1 MFTQTVDS
9 NLKTMEFSQD
19 EVVECSQK
27 SCRGAK
33 RASGRPRKSYTQRKP
48 KTRTSQRHRT
58 SDSAGGLEIPE
69 SSTEESSVNVSG
81 SLFSGQHDLLMQYDE
96 HEKRQLGNPRDDLLE
111 RVLEQSRKAYE
122 QLKLQTES
130 RDLFSEDVCP
140 ARKEVSVN
148 TEGTEKS
155 EAAVQASQGGG
166 IISKDFGVQVGFAK
180 PDQTDVAVQLS
191 PNVSKRQTKDAEIQ
205 LSPQKEAKKMKTDA
219 GVNTDTV
226 LREDATAQTMK
237 VEKRNVG
244 VQKYHSTRVREM
256 AVQTSVG
263 ELNRN
268 VGKRNVCVQQRS
280 SGMLELNR
288 EVALVLGIELK
299 CDPTRL
305 QRLLMR
311 VAAKQCSRDADES
324 SDQPSTVGAEFTEED
339 PYWANYEY
347 FMNDVVTDDGG
358 TSDSGLGEIEPRMSC
373 CIEESIG

>member
-1 MFTQTVDS
+1 M
-9 NLKTMEFSQD
+9 
-19 EVVECSQK
+19 ECSQQ

-33 RASGRPRKSYTQRKP
+33 RASGRPRKSFTQRKP

-58 SDSAGGLEIPE
+58 ADSAGGLEIPE
-69 SSTEESSVNVSG
+69 SSTEETSANVSG
-81 SLFSGQHDLLMQYDE
+81 SLFSGQQDLLKQYDE
-96 HEKRQLGNPRDDLLE
+96 DEKRQVDNQNCVWEPVQ
-111 RVLEQSRKAYE
+111 RVLEQSRKAFQ
-122 QLKLQTES
+122 QLKLQTEATQ
-130 RDLFSEDVCP
+130 DFFSEDVCP
-140 ARKEVSVN
+140 ARKDVGVN
-148 TEGTEKS
+148 TEGVEKT
-155 EAAVQASQGGG
+155 EAAVQASQRVAV
-166 IISKDFGVQVGFAK
+166 IKKDFGAQAGFAK

-191 PNVSKRQTKDAEIQ
+191 PTVSKRRTKDAEVQ
-205 LSPQKEAKKMKTDA
+205 LSPQKEAKKIKTDA
-219 GVNTDTV
+219 EVNTDTV
-226 LREDATAQTMK
+226 LREDATVQTMK

-324 SDQPSTVGAEFTEED
+324 SEQRSTAEAEFTEED
-339 PYWANYEY
+339 PYWANYGY
-347 FMNDVVTDDGG
+347 FMDDVVTDDGG
-358 TSDSGLGEIEPRMSC
+358 TSDSGLGETEPRMSC
-373 CIEESIG
+373 YIAESIG